1 MLDSENKDIDAFRKL
16 TNADAYKI
24 QNIKIFIKTLDVY
37 QERMNLIGKSTRNKI
52 WNRHIL
58 DSAQIS
64 DYLHKEKSN
73 NMTIDVG
80 SGAGFPGL
88 ILSILGRKD
97 IILCEKSKKKS
108 TFLRA
113 VSQELKLKIK
123 IFEGR
128 IEDYDGKN
136 VKTIISRAFS
146 PLKNF
151 LVKVKHLI
159 CYDTV
164 LVLHKGERYVQE
176 IEEAKNSFSFNY
188 KCYKSLT
195 SRDSR
200 VLKIKNVEA
209 PYARN

>member
-1 MLDSENKDIDAFRKL
+1 MLDSENKDIESFRKL
-16 TNADAYKI
+16 TNTDAYQI
-24 QNIKIFIKTLDVY
+24 QDIKIFIKTLDVY
-37 QERMNLIGKSTRNKI
+37 QERMNLIGKSTRKMI

-58 DSAQIS
+58 DSAQIR
-64 DYLHKEKSN
+64 DYLHKEGSN
-73 NMTIDVG
+73 SLTIDVG
-80 SGAGFPGL
+80 SGAGFPGI

-151 LVKVKHLI
+151 LIKVKHLI

-164 LVLHKGERYVQE
+164 LILHKGERYVQE
-176 IEEAKNSFSFNY
+176 IDEAKNSFSFNY

-195 SRDSR
+195 SPNSR
-200 VLKIKNVEA
+200 ILKIKNVEV
-209 PYARN
+209 PNARN